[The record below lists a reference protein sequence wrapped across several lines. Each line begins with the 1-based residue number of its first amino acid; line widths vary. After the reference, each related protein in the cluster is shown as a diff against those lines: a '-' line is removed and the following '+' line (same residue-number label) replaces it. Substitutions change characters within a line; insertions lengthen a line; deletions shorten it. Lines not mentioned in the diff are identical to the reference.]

1 VVSTKHAPS
10 AGGEDWG
17 PPPPPPRAP
26 APAPGAP
33 RAVPAHH
40 HVPFGSRARELVHL
54 RGDAQ
59 VVVPVADDAVPRQPE
74 ERGSRAVRL
83 VHVRE
88 TRGELRVRRRAQAVL
103 VKVIPGGDH
112 AEVRP
117 VRARGHLRAQLGRRR
132 LHRVRARDLRGG
144 AESAPIA
151 DDEQNHLGDLR
162 GRLASRLGAGEARDA
177 GDRRAQQ
184 DPEHEHGERD
194 PGVAPDPR
202 APRRGGGLFGRG
214 GVGGGERGD
223 AADAARGGGELEARR
238 VARRRGRDVVERA
251 GQRALVRGEGG
262 GRRAELERVGGGDEP
277 DGGGGGGEVGEGGAG
292 GGQQRRGGGGDSHG
306 KRRGD
311 DVVNGPR
318 GDRAGA
324 RARTRPPM
332 PCSSSARASTSSRP
346 TAWGGG
352 RAWSPSAARRH
363 AARARM

>member
-1 VVSTKHAPS
+1 MVSTKHAPS
-10 AGGEDWG
+10 AGGEDG
-17 PPPPPPRAP
+17 GTSSSSPPPGAP

-117 VRARGHLRAQLGRRR
+117 LRARDHLRAQLGRRR

-144 AESAPIA
+144 RRVGPAAGRPTTSKITSGTFAGPRFPPSAPVK
-151 DDEQNHLGDLR
+151 
-162 GRLASRLGAGEARDA
+162 LATPGTAAHSKIPSTNTVSGIQEW
-177 GDRRAQQ
+177 RRI
-184 DPEHEHGERD
+184 H
-194 PGVAPDPR
+194 APP
-202 APRRGGGLFGRG
+202 PRGGGLFGRG

-223 AADAARGGGELEARR
+223 AADAARGVARAEARR

-262 GRRAELERVGGGDEP
+262 GRAELERVGG
-277 DGGGGGGEVGEGGAG
+277 
-292 GGQQRRGGGGDSHG
+292 RR
-306 KRRGD
+306 
-311 DVVNGPR
+311 
-318 GDRAGA
+318 
-324 RARTRPPM
+324 
-332 PCSSSARASTSSRP
+332 
-346 TAWGGG
+346 
-352 RAWSPSAARRH
+352 
-363 AARARM
+363 